1 MIRICILLLGV
12 LLLGF
17 GADAA
22 LAQDS
27 SDLDGTPL
35 KAMDIRSLDLEL
47 QRDETALRDFRNLIG
62 RLESAAKKSNNTD
75 RRRAVENLR
84 NAMADKILQA
94 EDYLGQ
100 EHTLRRHGQEV
111 TVATTS
117 EVEETTASGKIP
129 QTGRKIRYQGPADLY
144 NAFYRLVRMQEIFT
158 SCRTLEEHAIAKST
172 ESLQRYLNLTTEFAN
187 LMETDVQE
195 IRDLRAEVEARLAA
209 EADTTS
215 QTPPGEANP
224 YEDD

>member
-1 MIRICILLLGV
+1 MTRIFIHLLGLLLLG
-12 LLLGF
+12 L

-35 KAMDIRSLDLEL
+35 KAMDIQNLDLEL

-62 RLESAAKKSNNTD
+62 RLESAAKKSSNTD

-100 EHTLRRHGQEV
+100 KHTLRRHGQEV

-144 NAFYRLVRMQEIFT
+144 NALYRLVRMQEIFI
-158 SCRTLEEHAIAKST
+158 SCRTIEEHAIAKST
-172 ESLQRYLNLTTEFAN
+172 ESLQRYLKLTTEFAS
-187 LMETDVQE
+187 LMEADVQE
-195 IRDLRAEVEARLAA
+195 IRNLRAEMEARLVV
-209 EADTTS
+209 EADSTG
-215 QTPPGEANP
+215 QTQQGEANP